1 MEEFAIF
8 VNFVNFEFHNNYFR
22 PGPRLLYAKCSFN
35 EDLLQKQDSIV
46 LSLSLMSTNGYE
58 QLVQSPT
65 TDRGTMNRPTTTID
79 RQPTL

>member
-1 MEEFAIF
+1 MQICSKRTVRQMEEFAI
-8 VNFVNFEFHNNYFR
+8 FVNFEFHNNYFR

-46 LSLSLMSTNGYE
+46 LSLMSTNGYE

-65 TDRGTMNRPTTTID
+65 TDRGTMNRPCLL
-79 RQPTL
+79 Q